1 MLDFRSTYDTA
12 NVTNTHFHKKMQLK
26 SRMKRSIVFV
36 TQEGHAT
43 VWGWRQAWGARWLR
57 QAGRQADITNRAQM
71 MMMMMMTGMSWTDVV
86 SGSKYCNPYKPWRPA
101 LEINWFSLT
110 RSWTKVLEVK
120 SDLQKLAGF
129 KNIEIFHKKE
139 TRDICSLFLTLKRA
153 VWPRNSSSQC
163 PLTWHFLQLSAES
176 HSIPQ
181 RMKLLSFLSKCYF
194 KVCETQKQATT
205 KGYETF
211 PPTLWAA
218 PTEETHFIHDW
229 HTLLFKHK
237 ADGESVRWGDK

>member
-1 MLDFRSTYDTA
+1 
-12 NVTNTHFHKKMQLK
+12 
-26 SRMKRSIVFV
+26 
-36 TQEGHAT
+36 
-43 VWGWRQAWGARWLR
+43 
-57 QAGRQADITNRAQM
+57 

-163 PLTWHFLQLSAES
+163 PLTWRFLQLSAES

-181 RMKLLSFLSKCYF
+181 RKKLLSRLWWEFLVKMLFQGLWNPKTNHYKRLRDFSSNALSGTYRGDSF
-194 KVCETQKQATT
+194 HSWLAHSPVQAQ
-205 KGYETF
+205 
-211 PPTLWAA
+211 
-218 PTEETHFIHDW
+218 
-229 HTLLFKHK
+229 
-237 ADGESVRWGDK
+237 SRRWISEVGR